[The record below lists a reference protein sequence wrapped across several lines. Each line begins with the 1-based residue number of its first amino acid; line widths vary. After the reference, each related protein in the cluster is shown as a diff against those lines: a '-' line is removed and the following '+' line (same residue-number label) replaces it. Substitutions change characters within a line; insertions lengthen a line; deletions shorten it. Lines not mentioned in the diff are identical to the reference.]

1 LDRDHGRAHDF
12 RDDGVHNFVNPAILG
27 TEGTGLSISG
37 VFFATCVGAAAAS
50 IAMGVLAN
58 FPVALASGLGLN
70 AIVAFTLI
78 LGQQVPWQTAM
89 AVVVIEGALVT
100 VLVLTKLREAVLN
113 AIPLSLKMAVGV
125 GIGLFIAFIGL
136 KNAGIV
142 VPDPVT
148 YLKLVD
154 LTQGPV
160 LLAIVGLILTLA
172 LIARGFRGGLL
183 IGIVLTGLIGIIFKL
198 IPLPST
204 VASLNF
210 DMSTVGGG
218 LSAVPDA
225 LRLSLVPI
233 IFALFMTDF
242 FDTMGTVIAVGQE
255 AGLLDEKGRLPNAKW
270 VLLVDS
276 LAAVGGGALG
286 ASFHHKLH

>member
-27 TEGTGLSISG
+27 TEGTGLSIPG

-148 YLKLVD
+148 YLKLGD

>member
-1 LDRDHGRAHDF
+1 
-12 RDDGVHNFVNPAILG
+12 
-27 TEGTGLSISG
+27 
-37 VFFATCVGAAAAS
+37 
-50 IAMGVLAN
+50 MGVLAN

-113 AIPLSLKMAVGV
+113 AIPLSLKMADGV

-148 YLKLVD
+148 YLKLGD